1 MGRERRRAKSA
12 LLALSPAVCR
22 DIRDRGIDREI
33 GMERADNEGE
43 AGKRQSNRTQESSYL
58 QMDKNATPGPRW
70 TSSGYPVERVA
81 PMLDAMARY

>member
-1 MGRERRRAKSA
+1 
-12 LLALSPAVCR
+12 
-22 DIRDRGIDREI
+22 
-33 GMERADNEGE
+33 MERADNEGE